1 MTSNERNLEVEFTE
15 ECIEEMLEIYE
26 YIFYNLKESKIAK
39 RLISEIMNKILNL
52 SNAPELY
59 EKIGKVDKL
68 QREYRRIVIKNYIVL
83 YTIDYEKNKIYVS
96 RIIYGKRNYLN

>member
-26 YIFYNLKESKIAK
+26 YISYNLKESKIAK

-52 SNAPELY
+52 SNAPKKKK
-59 EKIGKVDKL
+59 KIGKVDKL